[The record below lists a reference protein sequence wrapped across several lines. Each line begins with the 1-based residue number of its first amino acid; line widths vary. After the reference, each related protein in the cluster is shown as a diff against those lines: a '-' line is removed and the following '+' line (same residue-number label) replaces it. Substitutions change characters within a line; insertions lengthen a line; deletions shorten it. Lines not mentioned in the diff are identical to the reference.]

1 MRDIG
6 KKTSMA
12 FLVLGLLAALPVP
25 GFGQGPPALAFGPM
39 AEVPALADKT
49 VTVFGQSIH
58 YWGAGSGPVV
68 VLVHGLGSR
77 KEGDWGRVFEPLS
90 KKYRVIALDQLGFGQ
105 SDKPMIDYSIQT
117 YVDFLNEFLHQLKID
132 KASLMGE
139 SLGGWISAS
148 YALEAANDSKMVP
161 VEKLVLSDAAGLK
174 QDKAIPDLNPSTLAG
189 MRQVLEAVFYNS
201 SWVND
206 EILRHEL
213 TERIRANISYTVH
226 SVVTNP
232 ALPKE
237 LLDGKLGGIHVP
249 TLVVWGKQDG
259 LLPVESGERYAQA
272 IPGAKLVTF
281 DKCGHVPPR
290 EKAPEFVSAV
300 ETFLDA
306 PATSQ

>member
-1 MRDIG
+1 MMQ
-6 KKTSMA
+6 K
-12 FLVLGLLAALPVP
+12 V
-25 GFGQGPPALAFGPM
+25 GFGVVLAVLLVASPAAIFGQ
-39 AEVPALADKT
+39 AAAAAPALADKT
-49 VTVFGQSIH
+49 VTVFGQNIH
-58 YWGAGSGPVV
+58 YWDAGSGPVV

-77 KEGDWGRVFEPLS
+77 KEGDWGRVFGPLS

-105 SDKPMIDYSIQT
+105 SDKPVIDYSIQT
-117 YVDFLNEFLHQLKID
+117 YVDFLNEFLHQLKIE

-148 YALEAANDSKMVP
+148 YTLEAANDSKMVP

-174 QDKAIPDLNPSTLAG
+174 QEKPIPDLNPSTLAG
-189 MRQVLEAVFYNS
+189 MRNVLEVVFYNT
-201 SWVND
+201 SWIND
-206 EILRHEL
+206 ELIRQEL
-213 TERIRANISYTVH
+213 TERIRSNISYTVH
-226 SVVTNP
+226 SIMTNP
-232 ALPKE
+232 TLPKE

-249 TLVVWGKQDG
+249 TLVVWGKQDA
-259 LLPVESGERYAQA
+259 LLQVESGERYAKE

-306 PATSQ
+306 PAAAQ